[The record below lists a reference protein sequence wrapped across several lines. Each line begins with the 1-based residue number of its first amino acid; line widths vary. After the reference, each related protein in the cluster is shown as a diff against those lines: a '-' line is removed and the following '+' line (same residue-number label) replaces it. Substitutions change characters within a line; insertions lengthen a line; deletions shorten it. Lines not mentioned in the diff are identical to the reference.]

1 MLAVGGKGQSCDGL
15 PVERKEERLKE
26 QRVHNMQI
34 QTTNAFWSTKT
45 FWRKGVTGC
54 SEQLKTL
61 PKDTKGA
68 LGTLEETSLQESVQT
83 TKIVFS
89 NQFGILTGG

>member
-26 QRVHNMQI
+26 QR
-34 QTTNAFWSTKT
+34 AFWSTKK
-45 FWRKGVTGC
+45 FWREGVTGC

-61 PKDTKGA
+61 QRDTKGA
-68 LGTLEETSLQESVQT
+68 LGTLEEMSLQERVQT